1 MFAKT
6 PKILQRLFPSL
17 IWSKKTV
24 KKEIWLTFDDG
35 PDPTVTPWILNILKQ
50 EDIKATFFLV
60 GKYIERYPTLLEKI
74 IAEGHKVGNHSYSHK
89 NGWVCKNKD
98 YVSDIYRCQQ
108 LLYKNTLFRPPY
120 GRITKSQISILKQKY
135 KIVLWDV
142 FSWDFQKNI
151 TPEKVKKNILMNTE
165 SGSIIVLH
173 NNRKSFNN
181 IQIILR
187 ETIHILKQ
195 KGFIFSNSW

>member
-1 MFAKT
+1 LFAKT